1 MNLMPQNL
9 MGINLI
15 ANSLKH
21 CYLASQSNL
30 SMNQILSH
38 LLLAASF
45 SFRFSFLFSFLF
57 CRYVSHDRRF
67 LNSHIEIRTR
77 IQKMFNDQYD
87 NNNVVMYL
95 LPRRHQNTA
104 TKLEADRRNAKKN
117 QSKQAITMTPEVKSC
132 SMFLAIKNKENRNE
146 KHKTI
151 SSCICIVNA
160 TWYLLYLELLTCS
173 DKHNLLVPFYCESRI
188 NESPVL

>member
-1 MNLMPQNL
+1 

-57 CRYVSHDRRF
+57 CRYVSHGVICLLSFSFSLLVTRSSVVSWRPGSQVIS
-67 LNSHIEIRTR
+67 NSWSLSDLCSLSSIS
-77 IQKMFNDQYD
+77 FNSSCYHGDKKTPYFPIFGKVLTASSDVRDQSL
-87 NNNVVMYL
+87 L
-95 LPRRHQNTA
+95 LPGRVEDFFRGGHIVFRGNGGEINHCQ
-104 TKLEADRRNAKKN
+104 
-117 QSKQAITMTPEVKSC
+117 QSIRGG
-132 SMFLAIKNKENRNE
+132 L
-146 KHKTI
+146 
-151 SSCICIVNA
+151 
-160 TWYLLYLELLTCS
+160 
-173 DKHNLLVPFYCESRI
+173 
-188 NESPVL
+188 

>member
-1 MNLMPQNL
+1 MKGIKKKFSHLNLMPQNL

-57 CRYVSHDRRF
+57 CRYVSHGV
-67 LNSHIEIRTR
+67 IC
-77 IQKMFNDQYD
+77 
-87 NNNVVMYL
+87 L
-95 LPRRHQNTA
+95 L
-104 TKLEADRRNAKKN
+104 
-117 QSKQAITMTPEVKSC
+117 SFS
-132 SMFLAIKNKENRNE
+132 F
-146 KHKTI
+146 
-151 SSCICIVNA
+151 
-160 TWYLLYLELLTCS
+160 
-173 DKHNLLVPFYCESRI
+173 NLLVTRS
-188 NESPVL
+188 SVVS

>member
-1 MNLMPQNL
+1 

-57 CRYVSHDRRF
+57 CRYVSHGVICLLSFSFSLLVTRSSVVSWRPGSQVIS
-67 LNSHIEIRTR
+67 NSWSLS
-77 IQKMFNDQYD
+77 D
-87 NNNVVMYL
+87 L
-95 LPRRHQNTA
+95 
-104 TKLEADRRNAKKN
+104 
-117 QSKQAITMTPEVKSC
+117 C
-132 SMFLAIKNKENRNE
+132 SLSSISFK
-146 KHKTI
+146 
-151 SSCICIVNA
+151 SSCYHGDKKTPYFPIFGRVLTASSDVRDQILVSFWLDTNRICMA
-160 TWYLLYLELLTCS
+160 TNFALT
-173 DKHNLLVPFYCESRI
+173 
-188 NESPVL
+188 PVVRPKNIFVRWLFTKRLDLNK

>member
-1 MNLMPQNL
+1 MSGNGSGLLSCDQLIFFIDQERISSYNINAISSRQVMRIKKIYQLWDYYLIQHQILQSNIIRIVCQAIRRINYEIIRMKGLRKKFSHLNLMPQNL

-57 CRYVSHDRRF
+57 CRYVSHGV
-67 LNSHIEIRTR
+67 IC
-77 IQKMFNDQYD
+77 
-87 NNNVVMYL
+87 L
-95 LPRRHQNTA
+95 L
-104 TKLEADRRNAKKN
+104 
-117 QSKQAITMTPEVKSC
+117 SFS
-132 SMFLAIKNKENRNE
+132 F
-146 KHKTI
+146 
-151 SSCICIVNA
+151 
-160 TWYLLYLELLTCS
+160 
-173 DKHNLLVPFYCESRI
+173 NLLVTRS
-188 NESPVL
+188 SVVS